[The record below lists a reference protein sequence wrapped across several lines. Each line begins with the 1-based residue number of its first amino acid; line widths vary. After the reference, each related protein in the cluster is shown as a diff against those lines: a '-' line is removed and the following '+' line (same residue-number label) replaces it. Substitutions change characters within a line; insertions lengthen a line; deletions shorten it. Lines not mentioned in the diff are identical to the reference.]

1 MTNDES
7 QSISRR
13 TFMTTSLAAGA
24 LMTTGANPLLEL
36 HERSSP
42 RSGEQAAGIRNA
54 GGPVEEK
61 SITQLQEAMRSGVM
75 SSRAMVEA

>member
-24 LMTTGANPLLEL
+24 LVSTGVNPLLEL
-36 HERSSP
+36 HAGSPARSP
-42 RSGEQAAGIRNA
+42 APAAALHNA

-61 SITQLQEAMRSGVM
+61 SIAQLQ
-75 SSRAMVEA
+75 